1 MDCIRNKAE
10 EYKIVIKHRLSEH
23 RYVHSLNV
31 ADAAETLAKKYGANA
46 DKAYV
51 AGILHDITK
60 QETVEKQIE
69 IIENG
74 GGKLLPL
81 EKFTPLVYHQISGM
95 YYCINVLGVDDED
108 ILGAI
113 RWHTTGKSDMTL
125 LEKVVFT
132 ADFIS
137 ADRNYPDVDVMRGLA
152 NESLEKAMLY
162 SLKYTICDL
171 VQKGNVIHP
180 DTLNCYNYILQNNTE
195 KE

>member
-10 EYKIVIKHRLSEH
+10 EYKSVIKQRLSEH
-23 RYVHSLNV
+23 RYIHSLNV
-31 ADAAETLAKKYGANA
+31 ADAAEMLAKKYGANV
-46 DKAYV
+46 DKAYI

-60 QETVEKQIE
+60 QEAVEKQIE
-69 IIENG
+69 IIETG

-95 YYCINVLGVDDED
+95 YYCKNVLGVDDEEV
-108 ILGAI
+108 LGAI

-171 VQKGNVIHP
+171 AQKGNVIHP

>member
-31 ADAAETLAKKYGANA
+31 ADAAETLAKKYGANV